1 MTSEE
6 VDMLGMRRREPIA
19 MAGLVIALAA
29 SSASANAAT
38 ARADTGQPQGGG
50 GCHMVSSLVGI
61 QNFTGLDHMM
71 AGSANGNG
79 AANMQKML
87 ALFSPDPFCG
97 Y

>member
-1 MTSEE
+1 
-6 VDMLGMRRREPIA
+6 MLGMRRREPMA

-29 SSASANAAT
+29 SSASANVAT

-50 GCHMVSSLVGI
+50 CHMVSSLVKI

-79 AANMQKML
+79 AANMQQML